1 MSFQSALQF
10 VSRAGIGIAGLGFI
24 SSSCLYNVGPGH
36 RAVIFDKTRN
46 GCRPETSG
54 EGTGFIIPFIQVA
67 NIIDCRVR
75 PSVIESQT
83 GTKDVQQVSIALRVL
98 SHPDEAGLTKIYQ
111 KYGNRSKFDEKVLP
125 SIGNEVLKS
134 VVAQYN
140 AEELLSK
147 REQISQQI
155 REKLKLR
162 AKDFSLLLDDV
173 SITHLVFG
181 KEYANAIEQK
191 QVAQQ
196 DAERQE
202 YMVHKA
208 MQEKIAAI
216 TRAEGE
222 AEAAR
227 IISTALTKSGAGLV
241 EVRRIDAAKEIAETL
256 ARSRNVTYLPGG
268 GGGGGSNMLFGINS
282 A

>member
-1 MSFQSALQF
+1 MRHNHHHIENLIATDRANHGHASLSSPLVSLVVSSRGIDSGPVRMSFQSALQF

-162 AKDFSLLLDDV
+162 AK
-173 SITHLVFG
+173 
-181 KEYANAIEQK
+181 
-191 QVAQQ
+191 VA
-196 DAERQE
+196 E
-202 YMVHKA
+202 
-208 MQEKIAAI
+208 
-216 TRAEGE
+216 
-222 AEAAR
+222 
-227 IISTALTKSGAGLV
+227 L
-241 EVRRIDAAKEIAETL
+241 
-256 ARSRNVTYLPGG
+256 
-268 GGGGGSNMLFGINS
+268 
-282 A
+282 